1 MPVDRGAIDAQ
12 LKDIGEGERWWEHR
26 EFRDLPYVLNPDEK
40 IQGLTSGKLVVSRL
54 RPRVLPHSP
63 WLLVATNQRLL
74 CLKQERFGR
83 KQVELRVGQITGI
96 LHASRLRSYQ
106 ITLETP
112 QRRYRIRIPKAD
124 AFRFIGALA
133 PLMPP
138 PAAQLPAGAPP
149 QLPHQAGIPGLLGLV
164 SRTSLPAPEYAT
176 AADLARVDGAVERLE
191 NEVERLRQQVE
202 FMEKLLQD
210 RGESVAFL
218 PRSPADS

>member
-12 LKDIGEGERWWEHR
+12 LKEIGEGERWWEHR
-26 EFRDLPYVLNPDEK
+26 EFRDLPYVLNPDER
-40 IQGLTSGKLVVSRL
+40 IQGLTSGRLRDRL
-54 RPRVLPHSP
+54 RPRVLPRSP
-63 WLLVATNQRLL
+63 WLLVATNQRLI

-83 KQVELRVGQITGI
+83 KQVELRAGQINGM

-106 ITLETP
+106 ITLETA
-112 QRRYRIRIPKAD
+112 QGRYRICIPKAD

-133 PLMPP
+133 PLMPTP
-138 PAAQLPAGAPP
+138 AQLAAGAPP

-164 SRTSLPAPEYAT
+164 SRTALPAPEYAT

-191 NEVERLRQQVE
+191 HEVERLRQQVE

-210 RGESVAFL
+210 RGESVAYL
-218 PRSPADS
+218 PRSSAD